1 MQCNIIRSLTTL
13 PLYAKLKKFLTE
25 DKCFRIYFEYRQN
38 VMNSKSK
45 EGEKIMIKVSS
56 LENVLAQTITI
67 YNYLNLVGPLLRWA
81 TNL

>member
-1 MQCNIIRSLTTL
+1 
-13 PLYAKLKKFLTE
+13 
-25 DKCFRIYFEYRQN
+25 
-38 VMNSKSK
+38 MNSKSK